1 MAASE
6 SVDVYG
12 ILNVSLNGAG
22 DIKLAGWDDES
33 VLLSTTAARK
43 LVATLEKAIKVSE
56 ASYAAN
62 VRQAKLEAEILRLQ
76 AKLAEKVAALQS

>member
-1 MAASE
+1 MSD
-6 SVDVYG
+6 SVDIYG
-12 ILNVSLNGAG
+12 VVSVGLDSAG
-22 DIKLAGWDDES
+22 DITITDPMDTFTAT
-33 VLLSTTAARK
+33 LSTTAARK
-43 LVATLEKAIKVSE
+43 LVDTLNKAIKVSE